1 MTVTEQFRPVTL
13 DDVVGQKAV
22 TDELRVALEAARM
35 RGDMPGHM
43 LMMGPAGTGKTTLA
57 MIVARATGAD
67 MINILGPAIRSYGR
81 DLLPELVTVQG
92 TQRRTVVFIDEI
104 HRLPRPIQESLFV
117 LMEDGVLA
125 DEVQRLPM
133 PPMTF
138 IGATTDPT
146 RLLTPMLD
154 RFPRKLKLVPYS
166 PDELST
172 IVVTAAGKLGD
183 VMDWGAALAIGNRAE
198 GVPRVALNMMLAARD
213 YAYAAGHKREK
224 VTIGLAAVQQALAS
238 PAYDWRVTGRNASS
252 R

>member
-1 MTVTEQFRPVTL
+1 V
-13 DDVVGQKAV
+13 
-22 TDELRVALEAARM
+22 
-35 RGDMPGHM
+35 
-43 LMMGPAGTGKTTLA
+43 
-57 MIVARATGAD
+57 
-67 MINILGPAIRSYGR
+67 
-81 DLLPELVTVQG
+81 
-92 TQRRTVVFIDEI
+92 
-104 HRLPRPIQESLFV
+104 QESLFII
-117 LMEDGVLA
+117 MEDGILQ
-125 DEVQRLPM
+125 DGTLSLDM

-166 PDELST
+166 PDELAV
-172 IVVTAAGKLGD
+172 IVEIAARKLGD
-183 VMDWGAALAIGNRAE
+183 EMSIEGANAIGNRAE

-213 YAYAAGHKREK
+213 YAYAASGRGGK